1 MATSLSAGDIAII
14 GVNSDNPDDFS
25 FVLLVD
31 IDAGTEIRF
40 TDSGVLSDGSFRA
53 NEGAVKYT
61 APSALTAG
69 TVINFVNNN
78 VDFTADNDAG
88 VGTSGF
94 SLSSSGDQIIAFQGL
109 STNPTFL
116 FALLTNSTEFQA
128 DATSSNTS
136 ALPPALVVGTSAVA
150 VGAGAGPTQEVD
162 NAVYR
167 GPVTGTPTELLAAIS
182 DASNWTGD
190 NSALTLPTAPFTI
203 GDRDPGTGSSDG
215 PLSKIGGITLDNGA
229 EINAFDAAS
238 QKLFVVSGK
247 PELQVVDLSDP
258 TQPEALTSIDLS
270 SFGAGANS
278 VAISNGIIA
287 VAIEA
292 DPATT
297 NGNVLFLNSEGEI
310 LGEIEVG
317 ALPDML
323 TFTPDGTKVLVA
335 NEGEPEDDI
344 DPAGSISIIDLSAGF
359 DNLSAQTADFTAFD
373 GREAELRAK
382 GVRIFPDKT
391 TSEDVEPEF
400 ISVSTDGTTAFV
412 TLQENNA
419 FAVVDIATAAVTDIL
434 PLGAKDF
441 SRGPAQLT
449 QLTLED
455 LLSLGTT
462 PAGQEIPLGG
472 LSGLWFGGADPD
484 SGNLIFYT
492 IPDRGPN
499 PETLDVDGDNINERP
514 FALPDYQARIVK
526 LEVTPDLTS
535 VSIADQIF
543 LTQDDGT
550 PITGRSNISN
560 EAVDEQP
567 VDLFGNPLTFDP
579 LGGDF
584 EGILKDAN
592 GNFWMVDEYRPAIY
606 QFSPEGVLLNRYVPE
621 GTAAQASSGDDNE
634 DETEVNFGTETL
646 PAEYINRRRNRGFEA
661 VALDDEAGILYA
673 FIQTPL
679 ANPDRAAS
687 DNSDVIRILGIDTA
701 TGNPVAEYVYLLED
715 PAVRSGG
722 RVDKIGDAVFAG
734 DGKFYVIERDSA
746 VGETAKK
753 FIFEIDI
760 SAATNLLTLDK
771 DEIGIFE
778 EGTLEQQ
785 TADSLLAAGLQ
796 PVNKIKTTNLP
807 SLGYL
812 AGDKPEGLALLPDG
826 TLVVLNDND
835 FGLAEGDIPLDGS
848 VLQNPDPTPITLGFI
863 QFGEGNTLDPS
874 DRDGGINLQNHP
886 VFGLYQP
893 DAIASFEANGQTY
906 YITANEGDA
915 RSEDERIADLTLD
928 PTAFPDAA
936 ILQQDDQLGRLQVS
950 TIDGDIDGDGDFDQL
965 FSYGGRSFSI
975 WDEVGNQVFDSGD
988 QIAKITA
995 ELAPDLFNAD
1005 DGDPSEFDSRSDN
1018 KGAEPEAVAVGKV
1031 GNRTYAFIG
1040 LERAG
1045 GGVLVYDVTNPTA
1058 PEFLQ
1063 YIRDDADIAPEGLT
1077 FIAADDSPNGNSLLV
1092 ISNEVSET
1100 VAVYEF
1106 TPEVKIYD
1114 IQGEGHLSA
1123 FDGLTVTTTG
1133 IVTAVD
1139 FNGFYLQ
1146 DATGDE
1152 NDATSDG
1159 IFVFT
1164 GSDPTVSI
1172 GDELE
1177 LTGQVSEFIPGGAS
1191 TNNLSITQLSLDAVE
1206 VLSSGNAL
1214 PTATLLGENG
1224 RLPSNDTV
1232 ISADELPVNLQMD
1245 PGEYDPENDAIDFFE
1260 SLEGMRVTVEDAVAI
1275 SPTRVFN
1282 PFSAEAFTLPNQGSN
1297 VSPTD
1302 ALTNRGTLNL
1312 VSGPNNT
1319 GDQNPERIQ
1328 LQFDPDLLPDGFDT
1342 PGLNVGDQ
1350 LGDVTGVVGY
1360 SFGNFEVNV
1369 TEAFTPTPSG
1379 LEPETTTLVGTET
1392 QLTVAS
1398 YNVLNLDPNDA
1409 DGSADVSNGQFE
1421 RLATQIVNNLQAP
1434 DIIALQEIQDN
1445 SGSVDDGTTAADV
1458 TLQILVDA
1466 IAAAGGPTYEFR
1478 TIDPEDGAFGGQPG
1492 GNIRNAFLFNPDRV
1506 AIDDSSLQLLTPE
1519 VLAAAGASNPDAFA
1533 GSRTPLA
1540 ANFEFKGQTVQV
1552 INNHFSSRFGSSPI
1566 FGATQPFIQ
1575 AAEEEREAQAQA
1587 INDFVDAQ
1595 LAEDPAANIIVA
1607 GDLNTFDTTNDLQ
1620 EILPGMG
1627 DEQVLTSLVP
1637 QAVAA
1642 DDAYT
1647 FIFDGNAQVLDH
1659 QFATNSLA
1667 EGAEFDIVHV
1677 NNDFVRDDSR
1687 ALFADQVVASDHEP
1701 IVGRFT
1707 LEDDN
1712 GGSNGGG
1719 SGPDTFTLQIL
1730 HASDLEGGV
1739 DAIGRAPNFAA
1750 LTDFFEDEFE
1760 NTVILS
1766 AGDNYLAGPFFNAA
1780 GDRTA
1785 FRDSGLFNDLYNDL
1799 FGLPADLDG
1808 DAIDD
1813 FYAGLREGGG
1823 RVDIS
1828 IMNLIGFDAS
1838 AVGNHEFDLGSD
1850 TFESIIEPDFR
1861 DPGLG
1866 DDRSV
1871 GALFP
1876 YLSANLDFSGDA
1888 DLSDVFTNDILVNT
1902 AFRTG
1907 PEESLAGTTT
1917 PKIAPST
1924 IIEEGGEQIGVI
1936 GATTQLLE
1944 SISSPTGTTVIGPQA
1959 NDMAALAEVLQPEV
1973 DRLRNLGIN
1982 KIILVSHLQQ
1992 IALEQELAGLLDGVD
2007 VIIAGGSDTLL
2018 ADSTDVLRPGD
2029 VAAGDY
2035 PFETTDASG
2044 NPVLVVST
2052 DGEYSYLGRLVLEFD
2067 ADGNI
2072 ITDSIDPA
2080 VSGAYATTD
2089 EVVNTVYGT
2098 TDIGDA
2104 IASSDKATNVQQL
2117 TDAVSDV
2124 VATQDGN
2131 VFGLSEVFIDGR
2143 RESVRTE
2150 ETNLGNLTADANL
2163 AAAKTFDDTVVVS
2176 LKNGGGIRA
2185 PIGEIDANG
2194 NELPPQANPV
2204 SGKAEG
2210 EISQLDIDNSLR
2222 FNNSLTLL
2230 TLTADQLLEVIEH
2243 SVAATADGATPGQFP
2258 QVAGVQFSFDPDAPV
2273 GDRVQSLAITDENGN
2288 DIDVVVQNGEIVGD
2302 ASRTFRIVTLN
2313 FLADGGDG
2321 YPFPTGPDAN
2331 RIDLPDVLTDPGVA
2345 TFADPGTEQDALA
2358 EYLAA
2363 NFPADADPTTPAF
2376 AASET
2381 DPAEDTRIQN
2391 LDFRDDMVID
2401 IDMVMPIFNEIVGTS
2416 RRDILRGTAEA
2427 DDIKGL
2433 KGRDILF
2440 GRGGDDQ
2447 MAGNRG
2453 RDRLLGNAGDDTL
2466 MGGRGKDTL
2475 YGGANN
2481 DLLTGGPGAD
2491 KLFGGAGDDTLVG
2504 GQGADW
2510 LSGGSGADWFVL
2522 EIGQG
2527 LDTVLDFDVDLD
2539 TLGLAGG
2546 LTLGQLSATTDD
2558 GDTRI
2563 SLIDSEQ
2570 TLMILR
2576 GVTVDLAD
2584 LSIQDYAP
2592 I

>member
-14 GVNSDNPDDFS
+14 GINADNPDDFS

-53 NEGAVKYT
+53 NEGAVRYT
-61 APSALTAG
+61 APAALTAG
-69 TVINFVNNN
+69 TVINFVNNSA
-78 VDFTADNDAG
+78 DFTADNDAG

-94 SLSSSGDQIIAFQGL
+94 SLSTSGDQIIAFQGL

-136 ALPPALVVGTSAVA
+136 ALPPGLEIGTTAVA
-150 VGAGAGPTQEVD
+150 VGSGPGPTQEVD
-162 NAVYR
+162 NAVYS
-167 GPVTGTPTELLAAIS
+167 GPVPGTPTELLAAIS
-182 DASNWTGD
+182 DASNWTGG
-190 NSALTLPTAPFTI
+190 NSPLTLPTNSLTI
-203 GDRDPGTGSSDG
+203 GNGGPTSGSDG
-215 PLSKIGGITLDNGA
+215 PLTKIGGVTLDNGA
-229 EINAFDAAS
+229 EINAFDPIS
-238 QKLFVVSGK
+238 QKLFVVSG
-247 PELQVVDLSDP
+247 ETDLQVVDLSDP
-258 TQPEALTSIDLS
+258 TQPEALDAIDLS

-278 VAISNGIIA
+278 VAIRNGIIA
-287 VAIEA
+287 VAVEA
-292 DPATT
+292 DPATS
-297 NGNVLFLNSEGEI
+297 NGTVVFLDSDGAI

-323 TFTPDGTKVLVA
+323 TFTPDGTQVLVA

-359 DNLSAQTADFTAFD
+359 DSLSIQTADFTAFD

-400 ISVSTDGTTAFV
+400 ISVSPDGTTAFV

-419 FAVVDIATAAVTDIL
+419 FAVVDIASATVTDIL

-449 QLTLED
+449 QLTLDD
-455 LLSLGTT
+455 LPSLGTT
-462 PAGQEIPLGG
+462 PSGQEILLGG
-472 LSGLWFGGADPD
+472 LSGLWYGGTDSN

-499 PETLDVDGDNINERP
+499 PDTLDVDGDGINERP

-535 VSIADQIF
+535 VTIADQIF
-543 LTQDDGT
+543 LTQEDGT

-560 EAVDEQP
+560 EVVDEQP
-567 VDLFGNPLTFDP
+567 VDLFGNPLAFDP
-579 LGGDF
+579 FGGDF
-584 EGILKDAN
+584 EGILRDAN

-606 QFSPEGVLLNRYVPE
+606 QFSPAGVLLNRYVPE
-621 GTAAQASSGDDNE
+621 GTAAQAGTGGGDDQENE
-634 DETEVNFGTETL
+634 ADITFGTETL

-661 VALDDEAGILYA
+661 VALDDETGILYA

-687 DNSDVIRILGIDTA
+687 DSSDVIRILGIDTA
-701 TGNPVAEYVYLLED
+701 TGQPVAEYVYLLED

-746 VGETAKK
+746 VGDTAKK
-753 FIFEIDI
+753 FIFEIDL
-760 SAATNLLTLDK
+760 SGATNLLTLDE

-778 EGTLEQQ
+778 DGTLEQQ
-785 TADSLLAAGLQ
+785 SADALATAGIQ

-835 FGLAEGDIPLDGS
+835 FALGEGDIPLDGS
-848 VLQNPDPTPITLGFI
+848 VLQNPDPAPITLGFI

-893 DAIASFEANGQTY
+893 DAIASFTTNGQTY

-915 RSEDERIADLTLD
+915 RDEDERIADLTLD

-936 ILQQDDQLGRLQVS
+936 TLQQDDQLGRLQVS

-995 ELAPDLFNAD
+995 ELAPELFNAD
-1005 DGDPSEFDSRSDN
+1005 DGDPAEFDSRSDN
-1018 KGAEPEAVAVGKV
+1018 KGAEPEAVTVGQV

-1045 GGVLVYDVTNPTA
+1045 GGVLVYDVTNPTT

-1077 FIAADDSPNGNSLLV
+1077 FISADDSPNGQSLLV
-1092 ISNEVSET
+1092 VTNEESET

-1106 TPEVKIYD
+1106 IPEVQIFD
-1114 IQGEGHLSA
+1114 IQGEGHLSD
-1123 FDGLTVTTTG
+1123 FEGITVTTTG

-1146 DATGDE
+1146 DATGDG
-1152 NDATSDG
+1152 NDRTSDG

-1164 GSDPTVSI
+1164 GSAPTVSI

-1191 TNNLSITQLSLDAVE
+1191 TNNLSITQLSVDAVE
-1206 VLSSGNAL
+1206 VLSSDNAL
-1214 PTATLLGENG
+1214 PTATVLGENG

-1232 ISADELPVNLQMD
+1232 ISADELPVNLQTD

-1282 PFSAEAFTLPNQGSN
+1282 TFSAEAFTLPNQGAN
-1297 VSPTD
+1297 VSPDD
-1302 ALTNRGTLNL
+1302 ALTDRGTLNL

-1328 LQFDPDLLPDGFDT
+1328 IQFDPDLLPDGFDT

-1379 LEPETTTLVGTET
+1379 LEQETTTLVGTDT

-1409 DGSADVSNGQFE
+1409 DGSADVANGQFD
-1421 RLATQIVNNLQAP
+1421 RLAAQIVNNLQAP

-1445 SGSVDDGTTAADV
+1445 SGSVDDGTTAADQ
-1458 TLQILVDA
+1458 TLQLLVDA

-1492 GNIRNAFLFNPDRV
+1492 GNIRNAFLYNPDRV
-1506 AIDDSSLQLLTPE
+1506 SIDDSSLQLLTPE
-1519 VLAAAGASNPDAFA
+1519 VLGAAGASNPDAFE

-1540 ANFEFKGQTVQV
+1540 ANFEFNGQTVQV

-1566 FGATQPFIQ
+1566 FGAAQPFIQ
-1575 AAEEEREAQAQA
+1575 AGEEEREAQAQA
-1587 INDFVDAQ
+1587 VNDFVDAQ
-1595 LAEDPAANIIVA
+1595 LAVNPNANIIVA
-1607 GDLNTFDTTNDLQ
+1607 GDLNTFDTTNDLL
-1620 EILPGMG
+1620 EILPGVG

-1637 QAVAA
+1637 QAVET

-1659 QFATNSLA
+1659 QFATNALA

-1677 NNDFVRDDSR
+1677 NNDFVRDDGQAIFDDSI
-1687 ALFADQVVASDHEP
+1687 VASDHEP

-1707 LEDDN
+1707 LED
-1712 GGSNGGG
+1712 GGG
-1719 SGPDTFTLQIL
+1719 SGSGGGSDTFTLQIL

-1739 DAIGRAPNFAA
+1739 DAISRAPNFAA

-1780 GDRTA
+1780 GDATA
-1785 FRDSGLFNDLYNDL
+1785 FRDSGLFNDLYNNL

-1808 DAIDD
+1808 DAVDD

-1907 PEESLAGTTT
+1907 PEQSLAGTPT

-1924 IIEEGGEQIGVI
+1924 IIEEGGEQIGVL

-1944 SISSPTGTTVIGPQA
+1944 TISSPTGTTVMGPQA
-1959 NDMAALAEVLQPEV
+1959 NDMAALANILQPEV

-1992 IALEQELAGLLDGVD
+1992 FALEQELAGLLDGVD

-2018 ADSTDVLRPGD
+2018 ADTTDVLRPGD
-2029 VAAGDY
+2029 VATGDY

-2052 DGEYSYLGRLVLEFD
+2052 DGEYSYLGRLVLDFD

-2072 ITDSIDPA
+2072 LTDSLDPV

-2089 EVVNTVYGT
+2089 EGVNSVYGT
-2098 TDIGDA
+2098 TDAGDA
-2104 IASSDKATNVQQL
+2104 IASSDTATAVKQL

-2124 VATQDGN
+2124 VADQDGN
-2131 VFGLSEVFIDGR
+2131 IFGLSEVFIDGR

-2163 AAAKTFDDTVVVS
+2163 AAAKILDDTVVIS

-2243 SVAATADGATPGQFP
+2243 SVAETADGATPGQFP
-2258 QVAGVQFSFDPDAPV
+2258 QIAGIQFSFDPDAPA
-2273 GDRVQSLAITDENGN
+2273 GDRVQSLAITDESGN
-2288 DIDVVVQNGEIVGD
+2288 DLDVVVQNGDIVGD

-2321 YPFPTGPDAN
+2321 YPFPTGPEAN
-2331 RIDLPDVLTDPGVA
+2331 RIDLPDVLTDPGAA

-2381 DPAEDTRIQN
+2381 TPAEDTRIQN
-2391 LDFRDDMVID
+2391 LDFRDDTVID
-2401 IDMVMPIFNEIVGTS
+2401 QVMPVFNEITGTH

-2433 KGRDILF
+2433 RGRDILF
-2440 GRGGDDQ
+2440 GRDGNDQ
-2447 MAGNRG
+2447 IAGNQG
-2453 RDRLLGNAGDDTL
+2453 RDRLLGEAGDDTL
-2466 MGGRGKDTL
+2466 MGGRGRDTL
-2475 YGGANN
+2475 YGGA
-2481 DLLTGGPGAD
+2481 DSDWLTGGSEAD

-2504 GQGADW
+2504 GRGRDH
-2510 LSGGSGADWFVL
+2510 LSGGSGADWFVV

-2527 LDTVLDFDVDLD
+2527 RDTVLDFEVDLD

-2546 LTLGQLSATTDD
+2546 LSLGQLSASTDD

-2563 SLIDSEQ
+2563 SLAGSEQ
-2570 TLMILR
+2570 TLIILK
-2576 GVTVDLAD
+2576 GVTVTLAD
-2584 LSIQDYAP
+2584 LSIQDYSGV
-2592 I
+2592 

>member
-69 TVINFVNNN
+69 TVINFVNNSA
-78 VDFTADNDAG
+78 DFTTDNDAG
-88 VGTSGF
+88 VGTNGF
-94 SLSSSGDQIIAFQGL
+94 SLAASGDQIIAFQGL
-109 STNPTFL
+109 STHPTFL
-116 FALLTNSTEFQA
+116 FALITNSTEFQA
-128 DATSSNTS
+128 DATSANAS
-136 ALPPALVVGTSAVA
+136 ALPPGLVVGMSAVA

-162 NAVYR
+162 NAVYS
-167 GPVTGTPTELLAAIS
+167 GPVTGSPAELLAAIS
-182 DASNWTGD
+182 NASNWLGD
-190 NSALTLPTAPFTI
+190 NAPLSLPTDVFSIEDSGPSAPVSK
-203 GDRDPGTGSSDG
+203 SSDG
-215 PLSKIGGITLDNGA
+215 PLSRIGGVTLDNGA

-238 QKLFVVSGK
+238 KKLFVVSGET
-247 PELQVVDLSDP
+247 ELQVVDLSDP
-258 TQPEALTSIDLS
+258 IQPEVLDSIDLS
-270 SFGAGANS
+270 SFGGGANS
-278 VAISNGIIA
+278 VAVNNGLIA
-287 VAIEA
+287 VAVEA
-292 DPATT
+292 DNAV
-297 NGNVLFLNSEGEI
+297 NAGNVVFLDADGNI
-310 LGEIEVG
+310 LAHVTVG
-317 ALPDML
+317 SLPDQL

-335 NEGEPEDDI
+335 NEGEPDDGI
-344 DPAGSISIIDLSAGF
+344 NPAGSISIIDLSGGVDALTQ
-359 DNLSAQTADFTAFD
+359 DQVATADFEAFN
-373 GREAELRAK
+373 GREDELRAK
-382 GVRIFPDKT
+382 GIRIFPNQRV
-391 TSEDVEPEF
+391 SQDVEPEF
-400 ISVSTDGTTAFV
+400 ISVSPDGTTAFV

-419 FAVVDIATAAVTDIL
+419 FAVVDLATGTVQDIL
-434 PLGAKDF
+434 PLGAKDY
-441 SRGPAQLT
+441 SKGPAELT
-449 QLTLED
+449 QLD
-455 LLSLGTT
+455 LDLPLLGVT
-462 PAGQEIPLGG
+462 PAGDQINLGG
-472 LSGLWFGGADPD
+472 LSGLWFGGVDETT
-484 SGNLIFYT
+484 GNQIFYT

-499 PETLDVDGDNINERP
+499 PDTLDVDGDGINERP
-514 FALPDYQARIVK
+514 FALPDYQAKIIK
-526 LEVTPDLTS
+526 LEVTSDRS
-535 VSIADQIF
+535 QVAI
-543 LTQDDGT
+543 TQEILLRQGDGIT
-550 PITGRSNISN
+550 PITGLSNLADESI
-560 EAVDEQP
+560 DEQP
-567 VDLFGNPLTFDP
+567 VDLFGNPIELDP

-584 EGILKDAN
+584 EGILTDAD

-606 QFSPEGVLLNRYVPE
+606 KFSSTGVLLNRYVPD
-621 GTAAQASSGDDNE
+621 GTAAQVGESEG
-634 DETEVNFGTETL
+634 TFGEETL
-646 PAEYINRRRNRGFEA
+646 PDEYINRRRNRGFEA
-661 VALDDEAGILYA
+661 VALDAEAGILYA

-679 ANPDRAAS
+679 ANPDRDAS

-701 TGNPVAEYVYLLED
+701 TGEPVSEYVYLLED
-715 PAVRSGG
+715 PTVRSGG
-722 RVDKIGDAVFAG
+722 RVDKIGDAVYAG
-734 DGKFYVIERDSA
+734 DGKFFVIERDSA

-753 FIFEIDI
+753 YIFEINLKG
-760 SAATNLLTLDK
+760 ATNILGLNAFGG
-771 DEIGIFE
+771 E
-778 EGTLEQQ
+778 TLEQQ
-785 TADSLLAAGLQ
+785 TANDLAAIGIK
-796 PVNKIKTTNLP
+796 PVNKLKVTNLP

-826 TLVVLNDND
+826 SLVVLNDND

-848 VLQNPDPTPITLGFI
+848 ALLNPNPTQTTLGFI
-863 QFGEGNTLDPS
+863 TFGEGNTLDPS
-874 DRDGGINLQNHP
+874 DEDGGINLQNHP

-893 DAIASFEANGQTY
+893 DAIASFATNGQTY

-915 RSEDERIADLTLD
+915 RDEDARIADLTLD

-936 ILQQDDQLGRLQVS
+936 TLQQDDQLGRLQVS

-975 WDEVGNQVFDSGD
+975 WDEVGNQVFDSGA
-988 QIAKITA
+988 QIARITA
-995 ELAPDLFNAD
+995 ELAPELFNAD
-1005 DGDPSEFDSRSDN
+1005 DGDPAEFDSRSDN
-1018 KGAEPEAVAVGKV
+1018 KGAEPEAVTVGQV

-1045 GGVLVYDVTNPTA
+1045 GGVLVYDFTNPTA

-1077 FIAADDSPNGNSLLV
+1077 FISADDSPNGKSLLV
-1092 ISNEVSET
+1092 VTNEESET

-1106 TPEVKIYD
+1106 IPEVKIFD
-1114 IQGEGHLSA
+1114 IQGEGHLSE
-1123 FDGLTVTTTG
+1123 FEGETVTTTG

-1146 DATGDE
+1146 DASGE
-1152 NDATSDG
+1152 GNDRTSDG

-1164 GSDPTVSI
+1164 DSAPTVSI

-1177 LTGQVSEFIPGGAS
+1177 LTGQVSEFVPGGAA
-1191 TNNLSITQLSLDAVE
+1191 TNNLSITQLSVDAVK

-1214 PTATLLGENG
+1214 PTATVLGENG

-1232 ISADELPVNLQMD
+1232 ISADELPVNLQTD

-1260 SLEGMRVTVEDAVAI
+1260 SLEGMRVTVEDAVAV

-1282 PFSAEAFTLPNQGSN
+1282 RFSAEAFTLPNQGAN
-1297 VSPTD
+1297 VSPDD
-1302 ALTNRGTLNL
+1302 ALTDRGTLNL
-1312 VSGPNNT
+1312 VSGPDNT

-1328 LQFDPDLLPDGFDT
+1328 IQFDPDLLPDGFEP

-1369 TEAFTPTPSG
+1369 TEAFTPVPSG
-1379 LEPETTTLVGTET
+1379 LEQEITTLVGTDT

-1409 DGSADVSNGQFE
+1409 DGSADVTNGQFE

-1445 SGSVDDGTTAADV
+1445 SGSVNDGTTAADM
-1458 TLQILVDA
+1458 TLQMLVDT

-1506 AIDDSSLQLLTPE
+1506 TIEDSSLQLLTPE
-1519 VLAAAGASNPDAFA
+1519 VLAAAGASNPDAFE

-1540 ANFEFKGQTVQV
+1540 ANFEFNGQTVQV

-1575 AAEEEREAQAQA
+1575 AGEEEREAQAQA
-1587 INDFVDAQ
+1587 VNDFVDAQ
-1595 LAEDPAANIIVA
+1595 LADNPDANIIVA
-1607 GDLNTFDTTNDLQ
+1607 GDLNTFDTTNDLL
-1620 EILPGMG
+1620 EILPGVG

-1637 QAVAA
+1637 QAVET

-1659 QFATNSLA
+1659 QFATNALA
-1667 EGAEFDIVHV
+1667 AGAEFDIVHV
-1677 NNDFVRDDSR
+1677 NNDFVRDDGQAIFDDSI
-1687 ALFADQVVASDHEP
+1687 VASDHEP
-1701 IVGRFT
+1701 VVGRFT
-1707 LEDDN
+1707 LED
-1712 GGSNGGG
+1712 GGG
-1719 SGPDTFTLQIL
+1719 GADTFTLQIL

-1780 GDRTA
+1780 GDTTA
-1785 FRDSGLFNDLYNDL
+1785 FRDSGLFNVLYNNL
-1799 FGLPADLDG
+1799 FGLPTDLDG
-1808 DAIDD
+1808 DAVDD

-1907 PEESLAGTTT
+1907 PEQSLAET
-1917 PKIAPST
+1917 PTPQIAPST
-1924 IIEEGGEQIGVI
+1924 IIEEGGEQIGVL

-1944 SISSPTGTTVIGPQA
+1944 TISSPTGTTVTGPQA
-1959 NDMAALAEVLQPEV
+1959 NDMAALANILQPEV
-1973 DRLRNLGIN
+1973 DRLRSLGIN

-1992 IALEQELAGLLDGVD
+1992 FALEQELAGLLDGVD

-2072 ITDSIDPA
+2072 LTNSLDPS

-2089 EVVNTVYGT
+2089 DVVNTVYGT
-2098 TDIGDA
+2098 TDAGDE
-2104 IASSDKATNVQQL
+2104 IASSNKATAVQQL

-2131 VFGLSEVFIDGR
+2131 VFGLSQVFIDGR

-2163 AAAKTFDDTVVVS
+2163 AAAKTFDDTVVIS

-2243 SVAATADGATPGQFP
+2243 SVAETADGATPGQFP
-2258 QVAGVQFSFDPDAPV
+2258 QIAGLQFSFDPDAPS
-2273 GDRVQSLAITDENGN
+2273 GDRVQSLALMDENGN
-2288 DIDVVVQNGEIVGD
+2288 DMDVVVQNGDLIGD
-2302 ASRTFRIVTLN
+2302 VSRTFRIVTLN

-2321 YPFPTGPDAN
+2321 YPFPTGPEAN
-2331 RIDLPDVLTDPGVA
+2331 RVDLPDVLMDPGAA

-2363 NFPADADPTTPAF
+2363 NFPADVDPTTSAF

-2381 DPAEDTRIQN
+2381 APAEDTRIQN
-2391 LDFRDDMVID
+2391 LDFRDDTVID
-2401 IDMVMPIFNEIVGTS
+2401 EVMPVFNEIVGTN

-2427 DDIKGL
+2427 DHIKGRR
-2433 KGRDILF
+2433 GRDILF

-2447 MAGNRG
+2447 IAGNRG
-2453 RDRLLGNAGDDTL
+2453 RDRLLGEAGDDIL

-2475 YGGANN
+2475 YGGADN
-2481 DLLTGGPGAD
+2481 DLLSGGLGAD

-2504 GQGADW
+2504 GRGRDH
-2510 LSGGSGADWFVL
+2510 LSGGSGADWFVI
-2522 EIGQG
+2522 EMGQG
-2527 LDTVLDFDVDLD
+2527 RDTVLDFEVDLD

-2546 LTLGQLSATTDD
+2546 LTLGQLSAATED

-2563 SLIDSEQ
+2563 SLTGLEQ
-2570 TLMILR
+2570 TLIILK
-2576 GVTVDLAD
+2576 GVTVTLAD
-2584 LSIQDYAP
+2584 LSIQDYSVV
-2592 I
+2592 

>member
-61 APSALTAG
+61 APSTLTAG
-69 TVINFVNNN
+69 TVINFVNNSA
-78 VDFTADNDAG
+78 DFTADNDVG
-88 VGTSGF
+88 VGTNGF
-94 SLSSSGDQIIAFQGL
+94 SLSASGDQIIAFQGL

-136 ALPPALVVGTSAVA
+136 ALPPGLVVGTSAVA

-162 NAVYR
+162 NAVYS
-167 GPVTGTPTELLAAIS
+167 GPVTGSPTELLAAIS

-190 NSALTLPTAPFTI
+190 NSTLTLPTDSFTM
-203 GDRDPGTGSSDG
+203 GDIGSSAPGNSPSEG
-215 PLSKIGGITLDNGA
+215 PLTKIGGVTLDNGA

-238 QKLFVVSGK
+238 QKLFVVSG
-247 PELQVVDLSDP
+247 ETVLQVVDLSDP
-258 TQPEALTSIDLS
+258 TNPEALAAIDLS

-278 VAISNGIIA
+278 VAISNGVIA
-287 VAIEA
+287 VALEA
-292 DPATT
+292 DPSTS
-297 NGNVLFLNSEGEI
+297 NGTVLFLNSDGEI
-310 LGEIEVG
+310 LGEIGVG

-359 DNLSAQTADFTAFD
+359 DNLSVQTADFTAFD
-373 GREAELRAK
+373 GREVELRAK

-400 ISVSTDGTTAFV
+400 ISISPDGATAFV

-419 FAVVDIATAAVTDIL
+419 FAVVDLATATVTDIL

-455 LLSLGTT
+455 LPSLGTT
-462 PAGQEIPLGG
+462 PAGQEILLGG
-472 LSGLWFGGADPD
+472 LSGLWYGGTDPD

-499 PETLDVDGDNINERP
+499 PDTLDVDGDGIKERP

-535 VSIADQIF
+535 VTIADQIF

-567 VDLFGNPLTFDP
+567 VDLFGNPLAFDP
-579 LGGDF
+579 FGGDF

-606 QFSPEGVLLNRYVPE
+606 QFSPAGVLLNRYVPE
-621 GTAAQASSGDDNE
+621 GTAAQAGTGGGDDEENE
-634 DETEVNFGTETL
+634 TDIRFGTETL

-661 VALDDEAGILYA
+661 VALDDETGILYA

-687 DNSDVIRILGIDTA
+687 DTADVIRILGIDTA
-701 TGNPVAEYVYLLED
+701 TGQPVSEYVYLLED

-753 FIFEIDI
+753 FIFEIDL
-760 SAATNLLTLDK
+760 SAATNLLTLDD

-778 EGTLEQQ
+778 EATLEQQ
-785 TADSLLAAGLQ
+785 TADALAGVGIQ

-826 TLVVLNDND
+826 TLVVINDND
-835 FGLAEGDIPLDGS
+835 FGLAEGEIPLDGS
-848 VLQNPDPTPITLGFI
+848 VLQSPDPTPITLGFL
-863 QFGEGNTLDPS
+863 QFGEGNMLDPS
-874 DRDGGINLQNHP
+874 DRDNGINLNNFP
-886 VFGLYQP
+886 LYGLYQP
-893 DAIASFEANGQTY
+893 DAIASFATNGQTY

-915 RSEDERIADLTLD
+915 RDEDERIADLTLD

-936 ILQQDDQLGRLQVS
+936 TLQQDDQLGRLQVS

-975 WDEVGNQVFDSGD
+975 WDEVGNLVFDSGD

-1005 DGDPSEFDSRSDN
+1005 DGDPAEFDSRSDN
-1018 KGAEPEAVAVGKV
+1018 KGAEPEAVTVGQV

-1077 FIAADDSPNGNSLLV
+1077 FISADDSPNGQSLLV
-1092 ISNEVSET
+1092 VTNEESET

-1106 TPEVKIYD
+1106 IPEVKIFD

-1123 FDGLTVTTTG
+1123 FDGVTVTTTG

-1146 DATGDE
+1146 DATGDG
-1152 NDATSDG
+1152 NDHTSDG

-1164 GSDPTVSI
+1164 GNDPTVSI

-1191 TNNLSITQLSLDAVE
+1191 THNLSITQLSLDAVE

-1214 PTATLLGENG
+1214 PTATMLGEKG
-1224 RLPSNDTV
+1224 RLPSNATV
-1232 ISADELPVNLQMD
+1232 ISADELPVNLQTD

-1282 PFSAEAFTLPNQGSN
+1282 RFSAEAFTLPNQGAN
-1297 VSPTD
+1297 VSPDD
-1302 ALTNRGTLNL
+1302 ALTDRGTLNL
-1312 VSGPNNT
+1312 VSGPDNI

-1328 LQFDPDLLPDGFDT
+1328 IQFDPDLLPDGFEP

-1369 TEAFTPTPSG
+1369 TEAFIPEPSG
-1379 LEPETTTLVGTET
+1379 LEQEITTLVGTDT
-1392 QLTVAS
+1392 QLTMAS

-1409 DGSADVSNGQFE
+1409 DGSADVTNGQFE

-1445 SGSVDDGTTAADV
+1445 SGSDDDGTTAADM
-1458 TLQILVDA
+1458 TLQMLVDA

-1478 TIDPEDGAFGGQPG
+1478 TLDPEDGTFGGQPG
-1492 GNIRNAFLFNPDRV
+1492 SNIRNAFLFNPDRV
-1506 AIDDSSLQLLTPE
+1506 FIDDSSLQLLTPDI
-1519 VLAAAGASNPDAFA
+1519 LAAAGASNPHAFE

-1540 ANFEFKGQTVQV
+1540 ANFEFNGQTVQV

-1575 AAEEEREAQAQA
+1575 AGEEAREAQAQA
-1587 INDFVDAQ
+1587 VNDFVDAQ
-1595 LAEDPAANIIVA
+1595 LADNPDANIIVA
-1607 GDLNTFDTTNDLQ
+1607 GDLNTFDTTNDLL
-1620 EILPGMG
+1620 EILPGVG

-1637 QAVAA
+1637 QTVET

-1659 QFATNSLA
+1659 QFATHALA

-1677 NNDFVRDDSR
+1677 NNDFVRDDGQAIFDDSI
-1687 ALFADQVVASDHEP
+1687 VASDHEP
-1701 IVGRFT
+1701 VVGRFT
-1707 LEDDN
+1707 LED
-1712 GGSNGGG
+1712 GGG
-1719 SGPDTFTLQIL
+1719 ADTFTLQIL

-1780 GDRTA
+1780 GDATA
-1785 FRDSGLFNDLYNDL
+1785 FRDSGLFNTLYNDL

-1808 DAIDD
+1808 DAVDD

-1861 DPGLG
+1861 DPGLA
-1866 DDRSV
+1866 DDRTV

-1876 YLSANLDFSGDA
+1876 YLSANLDFSEDA

-1907 PEESLAGTTT
+1907 PEQSLAGIPT

-1924 IIEEGGEQIGVI
+1924 IIEEGGEQIGVL

-1944 SISSPTGTTVIGPQA
+1944 TISSPTGTTVIGPQA
-1959 NDMAALAEVLQPEV
+1959 NDMAALANILQPEV
-1973 DRLRNLGIN
+1973 DRLRSLGIN

-1992 IALEQELAGLLDGVD
+1992 IALEQELASLLDGVD

-2067 ADGNI
+2067 GDGNV
-2072 ITDSIDPA
+2072 ITDSLDPV

-2089 EVVNTVYGT
+2089 EVVNDVYGT

-2104 IASSDKATNVQQL
+2104 IATSDKASAVKQL
-2117 TDAVSDV
+2117 TDAVSNV
-2124 VATQDGN
+2124 VSTQDGN
-2131 VFGLSEVFIDGR
+2131 VFGLTDVFIDGR

-2163 AAAKTFDDTVVVS
+2163 AAAQTFDDTVVLS

-2194 NELPPQANPV
+2194 NELPPQANSA
-2204 SGKAEG
+2204 SGKTEG
-2210 EISQLDIDNSLR
+2210 QISQLDIDNSLR

-2230 TLTADQLLEVIEH
+2230 TLTADQLLEVVEH
-2243 SVAATADGATPGQFP
+2243 SVAATEDGATPGQFP
-2258 QVAGVQFSFDPDAPV
+2258 QIAGIQFSFDPDAAA
-2273 GDRVQSLAITDENGN
+2273 GDRVQSLAIADENGN
-2288 DIDVVVQNGEIVGD
+2288 DIDVVVQDGEIVGD

-2321 YPFPTGPDAN
+2321 YPFPTGSEAN
-2331 RIDLPDVLTDPGVA
+2331 RIDLPDVLSDPGVA

-2358 EYLAA
+2358 EYLVA
-2363 NFPADADPTTPAF
+2363 NFPADADPTTPGF

-2381 DPAEDTRIQN
+2381 APADDTRIQN
-2391 LDFRDDMVID
+2391 LEFRDDTVID
-2401 IDMVMPIFNEIVGTS
+2401 QVMPTFNEIVGTN
-2416 RRDILRGTAEA
+2416 RRDILQGTAAA

-2433 KGRDILF
+2433 RGRDILF
-2440 GRGGDDQ
+2440 GRGGNDQ
-2447 MAGNRG
+2447 IVGHRG
-2453 RDRLLGNAGDDTL
+2453 RDRLLGGVGDDTL
-2466 MGGRGKDTL
+2466 WGGRGRDTVF
-2475 YGGANN
+2475 GGADN
-2481 DLLTGGPGAD
+2481 DLLSGGLGAD
-2491 KLFGGAGDDTLVG
+2491 KLLGGAGDDTLIG
-2504 GQGADW
+2504 GGGADR
-2510 LSGGSGADWFVL
+2510 LSGGSGADWFIL

-2527 LDTVLDFDVDLD
+2527 LDTVLEFEADLD
-2539 TLGLAGG
+2539 TLGVSEG
-2546 LTLGQLSATTDD
+2546 LTLGQLSVTADD

-2563 SLIDSEQ
+2563 SVAGSEQ

-2576 GVTVDLAD
+2576 GVNVDLAD
-2584 LSIQDYAP
+2584 LSFQDYSP
-2592 I
+2592 V